1 MIYLKEQC
9 QERLMVA
16 AGPEGDGGECWVIE
30 QKPSS
35 LIELEEVVDLESARI
50 LQKQGAN
57 GFLPIEV
64 SCEELLSIANRRD
77 LEGFGYIFEIE
88 NEFAFFVAYSRY
100 DKQIGI
106 KFFQRSTYDNTVYIT
121 DNELDNFVKLFLK

>member
-1 MIYLKEQC
+1 M
-9 QERLMVA
+9 
-16 AGPEGDGGECWVIE
+16 IE
-30 QKPSS
+30 QEHSS
-35 LIELEEVVDLESARI
+35 LIELEEVVYLGPARI
-50 LQKQGAN
+50 LREQGAN

-64 SCEELLSIANRRD
+64 SCEELLSLAKRRD

-88 NEFAFFVAYSRY
+88 NKFAFFVVYPHH

-106 KFFQRSTYDNTVYIT
+106 KFFQRSVDDNTVYIT